1 MSGKT
6 LEKRL
11 CELLSFCDPNAEQ
24 TVKRIISRYPT
35 LEQICSVDYGA
46 LCRICGLD
54 SKSAALLRIAF
65 ELESRRRTEGF
76 KFGRKYSEEE
86 LTEYLKGLFF
96 GVPNET
102 VYLITLDS
110 DDKVV
115 ACEFIGE
122 GTVNSIELLPRKLM
136 EVMVK
141 DGHNRAILAHNHPAG
156 NAKASIEDLNT
167 TIRAAQIFRSAN
179 KELLCHYVIAAD
191 EFYRIDIPDDI

>member
-1 MSGKT
+1 M
-6 LEKRL
+6 
-11 CELLSFCDPNAEQ
+11 
-24 TVKRIISRYPT
+24 
-35 LEQICSVDYGA
+35 
-46 LCRICGLD
+46 
-54 SKSAALLRIAF
+54 
-65 ELESRRRTEGF
+65 
-76 KFGRKYSEEE
+76 RKYTEEE

-141 DGHNRAILAHNHPAG
+141 GGHSRAILAHNHPAG
-156 NAKASIEDLNT
+156 HAKASIEDLST

-179 KELLCHYVIAAD
+179 KELLCHYVIATD
-191 EFYRIDIPDDI
+191 EFYRIDIPEDI